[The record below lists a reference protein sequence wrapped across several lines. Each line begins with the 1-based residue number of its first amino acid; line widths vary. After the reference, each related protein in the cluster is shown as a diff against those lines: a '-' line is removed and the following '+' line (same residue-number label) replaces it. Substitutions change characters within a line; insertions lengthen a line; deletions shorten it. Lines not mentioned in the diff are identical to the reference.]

1 MDVKFY
7 LKRPDE
13 KGKTAIYCLCHFG
26 YKELTSTGKEKF
38 KPVKIYTT
46 LKIDPK
52 YWDAK
57 KNRAKETTKFAEY
70 PEFNDSLIQIASNLN
85 SFYLELKKKHTVVT
99 PAMFKEEWN
108 AIVKPETTKTDKNNS
123 FDVFADSHIKNIEG
137 KVRPGTLKNFRNSL
151 GHIKDFAKS
160 KNVSLEIDTIGF
172 DFHFSMVEYLK
183 TDKKFSINTIWR
195 INKFLRYILKFA
207 TEKGITTRPDYQ
219 SKRFAIK
226 PKEPDVIY
234 LTETE
239 LQTIYNKEL
248 NNPKLERVRDLFLIG
263 CYTGLR
269 FSDFNRLNP
278 NNIKEIDGKQ
288 FFKLT
293 TKKTNDPVFIPLHP
307 IVTAIIRKHKGIPK
321 GMSNQKFNDYIKDVA
336 ELAELKELITVEETK
351 GNLTTPVTNFKY
363 DLVTSHTAR
372 RSFATNA
379 FIAGVPVLS
388 IMQITGHRTETAFMR
403 YIRIGKEEN
412 AKLMSQHP
420 FFNNPILKV
429 AE

>member
-52 YWDAK
+52 FWDAK
-57 KNRAKETTKFAEY
+57 KNKAKETSKFAEH

-85 SFYLELKKKHTVVT
+85 SLYLELQKKHTVVT
-99 PAMFKEEWN
+99 PIIFKEEWN
-108 AIVKPETTKTDKNNS
+108 AIVKPETIKIDTNNS
-123 FDVFADSHIKNIEG
+123 FDVFAENHINSLEG
-137 KVRPGTLKNFRNSL
+137 NVRPGTLKSFRNSL
-151 GHIKDFAKS
+151 SHIKTFAQS
-160 KNVSLEIDTIGF
+160 KNVSLDISTIGF
-172 DFHFSMVEYLK
+172 DFHFALIEYLK
-183 TDKKFSINTIWR
+183 TDKKFSTNTIWR
-195 INKFLRYILKFA
+195 INKFLRYILKYA
-207 TEKGITTRPDYQ
+207 TEKGKVTRPDYQ
-219 SKRFAIK
+219 SKRFAVETH
-226 PKEPDVIY
+226 EPDVIY
-234 LTETE
+234 LSETE
-239 LQTIYNKEL
+239 LQTITDTVL

-278 NNIKEIDGKQ
+278 NNIREIDGKHYLQ
-288 FFKLT
+288 LT
-293 TKKTNDPVFIPLHP
+293 TKKTSDPVFIPLHP
-307 IVTAIIRKHKGIPK
+307 IVTAIISKYNGIPK
-321 GMSNQKFNDYIKDVA
+321 GMSNQKFNEYIKDIA
-336 ELAELKELITVEETK
+336 ELAKINELITVEEIK
-351 GNLTTPVTNFKY
+351 GNLKTPVTNFKY
-363 DLVTSHTAR
+363 KLISSHTAR

-379 FIAGVPVLS
+379 FKAGVPVLS
-388 IMQITGHRTETAFMR
+388 IMLITGHKTESAFMR

-420 FFNNPILKV
+420 FFNKPILKI